1 MPARRKRAPTREWEI
16 FEANTLQGNFVGLFF
31 LSLAEV
37 FQVLRQNSLIM
48 AITKAGKQLYKFETQ
63 FILNIFDKNDVI

>member
-16 FEANTLQGNFVGLFF
+16 FEANILQGNLVGLFF
-31 LSLAEV
+31 SLAEA

-48 AITKAGKQLYKFETQ
+48 AITKAGKQLYKFDTQ